1 MRSGGRGFHKAL
13 RLLKPIEF
21 KRVFQ
26 QPTRT
31 GDRAL
36 TILAREN
43 DTGHA
48 RLGLAISSK
57 AARSAVVRNR
67 IKRAARESFRHYHLL
82 LGSCEYVLTCGSAI
96 GNKSPREL
104 RTELDRYWHKLSHE
118 KPSDSPD

>member
-1 MRSGGRGFHKAL
+1 MRSSRGFHKSL

-31 GDRAL
+31 GDRTL

-67 IKRAARESFRHYHLL
+67 VKRAARESFRHHHSL
-82 LGSCEYVLTCGSAI
+82 LGSCDFVITCGSAI
-96 GNKSPREL
+96 GNKSPQEL
-104 RTELDRYWHKLSHE
+104 RIALDRYWHKLAHE